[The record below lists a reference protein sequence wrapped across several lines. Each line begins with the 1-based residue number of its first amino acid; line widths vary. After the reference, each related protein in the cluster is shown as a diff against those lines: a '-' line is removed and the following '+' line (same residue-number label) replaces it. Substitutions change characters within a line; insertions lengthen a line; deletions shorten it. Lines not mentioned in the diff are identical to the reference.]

1 MGNNLPMGVSDD
13 LDKELRKALKGPGY
27 YERFL
32 DVVRSIAEPLGFYIA
47 IPPYQPNN
55 QVSVR
60 V

>member
-1 MGNNLPMGVSDD
+1 MGVSDD